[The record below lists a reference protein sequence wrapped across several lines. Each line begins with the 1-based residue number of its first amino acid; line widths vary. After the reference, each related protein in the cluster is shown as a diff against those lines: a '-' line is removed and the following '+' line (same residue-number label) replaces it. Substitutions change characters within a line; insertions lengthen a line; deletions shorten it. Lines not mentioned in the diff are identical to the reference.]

1 MEWKIRL
8 VFHWAREQHWGAR
21 RYGSITDGAWRKRWP
36 TLTEDRAK
44 KWAPEAGVSVHPLLE
59 MGTVALRREGRAKV
73 ARLLVAK
80 DQKQLQR
87 VGLSVTD
94 FLPVKVTCAQLPG
107 IRLREIRSAQRQNV
121 GLPLKGEVHGEW
133 EEIPLSKARDLVGK
147 KP

>member
-1 MEWKIRL
+1 M
-8 VFHWAREQHWGAR
+8 
-21 RYGSITDGAWRKRWP
+21 
-36 TLTEDRAK
+36 
-44 KWAPEAGVSVHPLLE
+44 
-59 MGTVALRREGRAKV
+59 ALRREGRAKV

-147 KP
+147 EP